1 MFRKASLVGLVAML
15 VALAS
20 VATLSFRLPVGPI
33 VLTLGLVPV
42 SALLLTRRP
51 LSRAVPDLVF
61 GSIDTGL
68 LAIPA
73 LLGGLTFG
81 VTGAVAGSVV
91 GDAITDAIAGLFEGS
106 VAEWLRARGFDE
118 SREAVTTAL
127 GKMAGCLFGSGAV
140 LSVAMLLGVSVELN

>member
-1 MFRKASLVGLVAML
+1 MLRKASIVVLVAAL
-15 VALAS
+15 VLLAGTT
-20 VATLSFRLPVGPI
+20 TLWFRLSLGPV
-33 VLTLGLVPV
+33 VLMLGFLPLL
-42 SALLLTRRP
+42 ALSLAGRR

-73 LLGGLTFG
+73 LLGGITFG
-81 VTGAVAGSVV
+81 VPGAVAGGVV
-91 GDAITDAIAGLFEGS
+91 GDAVTDAVAGLFEGS

-127 GKMAGCLFGSGAV
+127 GKMSGCLFGSGAV
-140 LSVAMLLGVSVELN
+140 LSIALLMGVSLELG